1 MFKKYLNKEQALKR
15 LQNLCSK
22 SEKSRA
28 DIEKKLYQW
37 GVSKSDIEFVIKS
50 LESDNF
56 INDVRYAEIYVR
68 EKLNLNKWGRIKIK
82 YMLIQK
88 GIKESVINNELNKIS
103 EERYKNI
110 LEQLLIKKHKSLIN
124 IDIAKQK
131 QKLLSY
137 ASSRG
142 FESGKV
148 FDIVVKIIDN
158 KES

>member
-22 SEKSRA
+22 SEKSRT

-37 GVSKSDIEFVIKS
+37 GVNKSDIEFVIKS

>member
-37 GVSKSDIEFVIKS
+37 GVNKSDIEFVIKS

>member
-37 GVSKSDIEFVIKS
+37 GVNKSDIEFVIKS

-88 GIKESVINNELNKIS
+88 GIKKSVINNELNKIS
-103 EERYKNI
+103 EEKYNNI
-110 LEQLLIKKHKSLIN
+110 LEQLLIKKHKSLID